1 MVLKVTNY
9 TSNINNTNII
19 IILGVFRKLQQHS
32 KLSQYK
38 QSVDKSFNNVLNVTS
53 ASFNALLQVFGTS
66 NVSPSR
72 QKAIMTEMEQAGLKW
87 DSFTYTAVIMASSTS
102 RDDVIS
108 TWSEMIKSGIVP
120 TAAAASEMFKACMAS
135 KNGTVALEVLNW
147 LWNNTSPIVDEGYA
161 WTGTNIDVRRK
172 EDSLV
177 PDLYMCS
184 KVLAALSQEGKT
196 AECLILLDKM
206 REKDI
211 KPSTYCY
218 MIVLNALEKSSD
230 WKKAVNL
237 ILQMQLRGM
246 QNQYHH
252 LHHHHHH
259 HHYHYHYHH
268 HYHHHR
274 PHHRHYYY
282 Y

>member
-1 MVLKVTNY
+1 
-9 TSNINNTNII
+9 
-19 IILGVFRKLQQHS
+19 
-32 KLSQYK
+32 
-38 QSVDKSFNNVLNVTS
+38 
-53 ASFNALLQVFGTS
+53 
-66 NVSPSR
+66 
-72 QKAIMTEMEQAGLKW
+72 MTEMEQAGLKW
-87 DSFTYTAVIMASSTS
+87 DSFTYTAIIMASSTS

-196 AECLILLDKM
+196 AESLILLDKM

-252 LHHHHHH
+252 HHH
-259 HHYHYHYHH
+259 
-268 HYHHHR
+268 
-274 PHHRHYYY
+274 
-282 Y
+282 